1 MNPNMTKNGFTLIE
15 LMVVV
20 AIVGIL
26 AAIAYP
32 SYQQYVRRAAR
43 AEARA
48 TILDM
53 AQNQERWFTNNNTY
67 VAIGAP
73 PATPQ
78 AGFRNFSGND
88 INSRKYDV
96 AVTVAGTAPVFTS
109 FTITA
114 TPSNGFSDPSCGDLT
129 LTSTGVR
136 GSSVGD
142 VATCWK

>member
-96 AVTVAGTAPVFTS
+96 AVTVAVTS